1 MLLKKISTLILAVLL
16 VSTTGCRTNP
26 VKEIN
31 NAAVSVTKTATMKD
45 VKSAITKAGL
55 SLGWG
60 MKPVKPG
67 VIIGTIYV
75 RNHMAKVKIT
85 YNLKNYSILYKD
97 SANLQYDGASIH
109 KNYNSWVVNLERR
122 INSHLTSF

>member
-1 MLLKKISTLILAVLL
+1 MLLKKISTLTLIVLL

-31 NAAVSVTKTATMKD
+31 NATISATKTATMKD
-45 VKSAITKAGL
+45 VKTAIIKAGL

-75 RNHMAKVKIT
+75 RDHMAKVQIT

-97 SANLQYDGASIH
+97 SANLKYDGTTIH

-122 INSHLTSF
+122 INSHLSSF

>member
-1 MLLKKISTLILAVLL
+1 MLLKKFSTLVLIVLL
-16 VSTTGCRTNP
+16 VSTTSCRTNP

-31 NAAVSVTKTATMKD
+31 NAAISVTKTATMKD

-75 RNHMAKVKIT
+75 REHMAKVKIT
-85 YNLKNYSILYKD
+85 YNLKNFSILYKD
-97 SANLQYDGASIH
+97 SANLKYDGASIH

-122 INSHLTSF
+122 INSHLTSL

>member
-1 MLLKKISTLILAVLL
+1 MLLKKISTLILIVLL
-16 VSTTGCRTNP
+16 VSTTSCRTNP

-31 NAAVSVTKTATMKD
+31 NAAISATKTTTMKD

-60 MKPVKPG
+60 MKPIKPG

-75 RNHMAKVKIT
+75 RDHMAKVQIT
-85 YNLKNYSILYKD
+85 YNLNNYSILYKD
-97 SANLQYDGASIH
+97 SANLKYDGASIH

-122 INSHLTSF
+122 INSHLSSL